1 MREKFYNYVCIFARG
16 VWKKPRY
23 WTHLRTKVP
32 SSGNPTKETKNGPS
46 NLLVS
51 YDWKLPEV
59 SKIGKN
65 RRLVWGR
72 FRAIRKMTK
81 KWKKKW
87 KIFILPLFQEYI
99 SRTRCNT
106 RMNQTYTH
114 NDTTKW
120 LIISIKVQ
128 NML

>member
-1 MREKFYNYVCIFARG
+1 MREKFYNYVCIFSRG
-16 VWKKPRY
+16 VKKKPRY

-81 KWKKKW
+81 K
-87 KIFILPLFQEYI
+87 
-99 SRTRCNT
+99 
-106 RMNQTYTH
+106 
-114 NDTTKW
+114 
-120 LIISIKVQ
+120 
-128 NML
+128 